1 MSATYKTTLGAL
13 FLLTLVTMVIAIAA
27 QGNAEAAAP
36 AADSALDCAVAEADT
51 APATRRAAGR
61 SAARTQL
68 AMPYFSFS
76 RALPRSAE
84 L

>member
-36 AADSALDCAVAEADT
+36 AADGALDCAVADT